1 MIYVSLSFFIVVVFI
16 VVVFIVVFLTTI
28 VSITIFLSSSSYCHL
43 FNCHTGGWDGDKAI
57 LHSRFWGGSSKNEI
71 LTAPY
76 PGPWKKINSD
86 CSATDGSENIWEYLS
101 IDVDSQGKHF
111 DRFAVFIGYP
121 QRSTKGEL
129 FVAGVSVKQIVE
141 EFEVY
146 CDFDTAE
153 GPWTVFQKR

>member
-1 MIYVSLSFFIVVVFI
+1 MSSSL
-16 VVVFIVVFLTTI
+16 
-28 VSITIFLSSSSYCHL
+28 LSS
-43 FNCHTGGWDGDKAI
+43 TGGWDGNKI
-57 LHSRFWGGSSKNEI
+57 IIHSRFYGGSSKNENFA
-71 LTAPY
+71 TVN
-76 PGPWKKINSD
+76 GPWKKMNSD
-86 CSATDGSENIWEYLS
+86 CSATDGSENIWEYIS

-111 DRFAVFIGYP
+111 DRFSVYIGYP
-121 QRSTKGEL
+121 QKSTKGEL

>member
-1 MIYVSLSFFIVVVFI
+1 MAEPGGRNG
-16 VVVFIVVFLTTI
+16 LT
-28 VSITIFLSSSSYCHL
+28 LGH
-43 FNCHTGGWDGDKAI
+43 
-57 LHSRFWGGSSKNEI
+57 
-71 LTAPY
+71 
-76 PGPWKKINSD
+76 WKKMNSD